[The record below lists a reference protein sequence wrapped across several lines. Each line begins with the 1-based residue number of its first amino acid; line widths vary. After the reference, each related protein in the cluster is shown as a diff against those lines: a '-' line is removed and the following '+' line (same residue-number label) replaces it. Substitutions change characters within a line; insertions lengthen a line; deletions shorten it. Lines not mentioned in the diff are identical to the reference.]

1 MLSTP
6 SWNRSFYIPF
16 TASVIG
22 WPEQMR
28 FSWSLQ
34 TRFLLATSVLTV
46 VLCTAFAIAVYQF
59 VELLEDELLHSTLV
73 REMQILKAE
82 VASDPHGQP
91 PRAVGLLSFI
101 IRSPADAEALPREL
115 KALPAGVHEDVS
127 LRGHNYY
134 VDVDTVGAARL
145 YLLLDTQHV
154 DTIEENV
161 VSVAILIGLVALA
174 LAAVMGVALSRAVMR
189 PVTGLADEVARLD
202 PSRRNGR
209 LQNRFSNREVGVIA
223 AAFDNYMERLERVR
237 EREHAFTEDASHELR
252 TPLSIIGSATE
263 LLLEEPDLATSERE
277 RLLRIRRATGQMQ
290 LLIEALLFLAR
301 DEPGGG
307 APQLCALDQIVR
319 ESVEVMT
326 AGAAAKGLTVETQ
339 IEPVLANGAPIMVA
353 CVINNLLLNAVN
365 FTQQGSISV
374 RLSVGELLVKDT
386 GIGIPPEDLSRIFER
401 RYRGAQS
408 RGLGLGLYLV
418 SRICQRLGWKIEAL
432 SAPGMGTTFRIEL
445 PVVVLPASAVA
456 GVA

>member
-1 MLSTP
+1 
-6 SWNRSFYIPF
+6 
-16 TASVIG
+16 
-22 WPEQMR
+22 MR

-59 VELLEDELLHSTLV
+59 IELLEDELLNNTLV
-73 REMQILKAE
+73 REMQVLKAE
-82 VASDPHGQP
+82 VATDPHERP
-91 PRAVGLLSFI
+91 PRATGLIGFI
-101 IRSPADAEALPREL
+101 IRTPEDADALPREL
-115 KALPAGVHEDVS
+115 KALPVGVHEDVAF
-127 LRGHNYY
+127 RGHNYY
-134 VDVDTVGAARL
+134 VDVDTVGTTRV

-189 PVTGLADEVARLD
+189 PVTELANEVARLD
-202 PSRRNGR
+202 PSQRNDR

-223 AAFDNYMERLERVR
+223 TAFDDYMERLDRVL

-252 TPLSIIGSATE
+252 TPLSIIASATE
-263 LLLEEPDLATSERE
+263 LLLEEPDLATAARE

-290 LLIEALLFLAR
+290 SLIEALLFLAR
-301 DEPGGG
+301 DEPSGS

-319 ESVEVMT
+319 ESVEVMA
-326 AGAAAKGLTVETQ
+326 AGAAAKGVTIETQ
-339 IEPVLANGAPIMVA
+339 IEPVLASGTPVMVA

-365 FTQQGSISV
+365 FTQQGKINV
-374 RLSVGELLVKDT
+374 RLSVGELLVEDT

-432 SAPGMGTTFRIEL
+432 SAPGLGTTFRIEL
-445 PVVVLPASAVA
+445 PVAVLPATAAA
-456 GVA
+456 GGA